1 MSKNKNQ
8 MTQLNNTIHLALDFK
23 FLLNLILQL
32 SQEHKNLLISILQKD
47 MQQLSTP
54 ENAPLQ
60 ITTQNTEPEKDSTDG
75 LTDAEL
81 LEMVKN
87 LG

>member
-1 MSKNKNQ
+1 

-23 FLLNLILQL
+23 FLLNLVLQL

-47 MQQLSTP
+47 IQLATP
-54 ENAPLQ
+54 ETTPLQ
-60 ITTQNTEPEKDSTDG
+60 ITTQNTEPEKDSTDS

>member
-23 FLLNLILQL
+23 FLLNLVLQL

-47 MQQLSTP
+47 IQLVATP
-54 ENAPLQ
+54 ETSPLQ
-60 ITTQNTEPEKDSTDG
+60 ITTQNTEPEKDSTDS

>member
-47 MQQLSTP
+47 MQLIATP
-54 ENAPLQ
+54 ETAPLQ

>member
-1 MSKNKNQ
+1 

-23 FLLNLILQL
+23 FLLNLVLQL

-47 MQQLSTP
+47 MQLVTTP
-54 ENAPLQ
+54 ETSPLQ
-60 ITTQNTEPEKDSTDG
+60 ITTQNTEPEKDSTDS